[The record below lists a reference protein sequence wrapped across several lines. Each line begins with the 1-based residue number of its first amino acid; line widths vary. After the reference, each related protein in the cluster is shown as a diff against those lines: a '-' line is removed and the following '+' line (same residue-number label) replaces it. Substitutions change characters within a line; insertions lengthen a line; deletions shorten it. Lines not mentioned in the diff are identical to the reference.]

1 MCPSAPFIAL
11 TMPLAASAILR
22 LLSQF
27 AASVVDGEL
36 GGAGWESSHD
46 LEIGKELGA
55 LGLRKD

>member
-1 MCPSAPFIAL
+1 
-11 TMPLAASAILR
+11 MPLAASAILR

-36 GGAGWESSHD
+36 GSAGWESSHD